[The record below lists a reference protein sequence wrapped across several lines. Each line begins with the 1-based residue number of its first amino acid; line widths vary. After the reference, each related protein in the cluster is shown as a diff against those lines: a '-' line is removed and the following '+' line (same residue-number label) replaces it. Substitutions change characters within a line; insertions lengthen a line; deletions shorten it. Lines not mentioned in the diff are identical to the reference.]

1 VPATSAKRFIV
12 HCPSADLVAF
22 EAMARETA
30 RLKPYGE
37 VLVVVSDLAGK
48 GLHEIPPGGSGW
60 HEYAV
65 NSPSLHRV
73 FPHPALAPH
82 VPADFARRNRE
93 LLLGKAAVLARLGL
107 GAAFWGVEPFFVDE
121 AFFRGRP
128 HLRGPRV
135 DHPRRSRRE
144 AFALC
149 LDQPESQA
157 MVAEMMSEL
166 RRHVPNLGAFIFKT
180 NDAGAGICWAS
191 SLYSG
196 PQGPSACRSLSPGQH
211 VANFVNALHAGARQG
226 GGDVPVYIGPSNFWN
241 NEIYDIERCLPP
253 NTHLAGRDRSLVSA
267 GSLLGS
273 CNPAHGLFDP
283 LAVLAATERVRDE
296 KTGTVFVDFR
306 ASYDRAGESA
316 ATVGRVL
323 DLLIHGLEH
332 PTPTLLGRLQSLRQW
347 AAAWAGEAAA
357 DGVWQACHDLHTAME
372 LRSASLGRSFA
383 PLYTGVSLRQLT
395 RPLVFDPV
403 RLSPDEESYFLPH
416 VFNVDRDEARQ
427 DWIDLH
433 GSRMAGPPAS
443 ATEVPGLPGTVRLL
457 ASAARNFESVAQGP
471 AATELTR
478 LGAAC
483 RVLASTLRSASNF
496 YFAQLIRD
504 RYADRVAAGPDIAKR
519 LPGGTSDLLRWYD
532 LARDELENAGE
543 LLALLESR
551 GLDSIV
557 HAADAA
563 HEDTFRLGP
572 DPVADLRRK
581 VACMRAHWCDAEGYM
596 QSPNK

>member
-1 VPATSAKRFIV
+1 MSAKRFIV
-12 HCPSADLVAF
+12 HCPTADLVAF
-22 EAMARETA
+22 EAVVREAA

-82 VPADFARRNRE
+82 VPAAFTRRNRE
-93 LLLGKAAVLARLGL
+93 LLLAKAAALARLGL
-107 GAAFWGVEPFFVDE
+107 GAAFRGVEPFFVDE
-121 AFFRGRP
+121 AFFRERP

-157 MVAEMMSEL
+157 MVAEMMAEL
-166 RRHVPNLGAFIFKT
+166 RRCVPNLGAFVFKT
-180 NDAGAGICWAS
+180 NDAGAGFCWAS
-191 SLYSG
+191 ALYSG
-196 PQGPSACRSLSPGQH
+196 PQGPSACRALTPGQH
-211 VANFVNALHAGARQG
+211 VASFVNALHEGARQG
-226 GGDVPVYIGPSNFWN
+226 GGDVPVYIGRSNFWN
-241 NEIYDIERCLPP
+241 NEIHDIERCLPP
-253 NTHLAGRDRSLVSA
+253 NTHVADRDRSLTA
-267 GSLLGS
+267 TGSLLGS

-283 LAVLAATERVRDE
+283 LAILAAAERVRDARLE
-296 KTGTVFVDFR
+296 TVFVDFR

-316 ATVGRVL
+316 TTVGRVV

-332 PTPTLLGRLQSLRQW
+332 PAPTLLGRLQSLRAW

-357 DGVWQACHDLHTAME
+357 DALWQACHDLHAALE
-372 LRSASLGRSFA
+372 LRGAAVGRSFA
-383 PLYTGVSLRQLT
+383 PLYPGVSLRQLT

-403 RLSPDEESYFLPH
+403 RLSSDEEAYFLPH
-416 VFNVDRDEARQ
+416 VFNVDRDEARR
-427 DWIDLH
+427 DRIDLH
-433 GSRMAGPPAS
+433 GSRMAGPPAT
-443 ATEVPGLPGTVRLL
+443 ATEVPGLPATVRLL

-471 AATELTR
+471 AAAEANR

-504 RYADRVAAGPDIAKR
+504 GYADRVEAGPEIAKR
-519 LPGGTSDLLRWYD
+519 LPGGTPDLLRWYD
-532 LARDELENAGE
+532 LARDELENAEE
-543 LLALLESR
+543 LLALLEGR

-557 HAADAA
+557 HAVDAA

-581 VACMRAHWCDAEGYM
+581 VVIMRDHWRDAEGYM